1 MPLLEHRL
9 GGLPLS
15 IRPGTGLGRYEI
27 RSKIGE
33 GGMGE
38 VYLAQDTKLER
49 TVALKILPANVAA
62 DRQRMQRFIQEAKA
76 ASGLNHPNILTI
88 HEIEQID
95 SRHFIATE
103 FIDGETLRQHLN
115 AGRVKIAEALDISVQ
130 IASALS
136 AAHAA
141 GIIHRDIKPENIMR
155 RRDGIVKVLDFGLAK
170 LSERT
175 GTGAVD
181 TEAATKAL
189 VQTEPGVVMGT
200 AAYMSP
206 EQARGIDT
214 DARTDIF
221 SLGVVLYE
229 MLAGRAPF
237 AGETTA
243 DIISVLLQKEPQPL
257 STLAPEVPA
266 ELQHIVS
273 KALRKD
279 RDERYQ
285 TVKSLLV
292 DLKTLQKELDFAA
305 KLERGTAPPELK
317 GSGGEIKSGDG
328 RAAVSTASGAASPIT
343 NEGSRASLNAGHI
356 VSEIRQ
362 HKRGFIVALSVLILA
377 VVSLSYWFYVKRSRT
392 VNSTAI
398 ESIAVLPF
406 VNASQDPNADY
417 LSDGIAESLMNS
429 LSQLPNLKVMSRNTT
444 FRYKGKEQEA
454 QKVGRELNVRA
465 VLTGKVQQVGD
476 QVVIN
481 VSLDDAVDSHHIW
494 GEQYVRK
501 FADILTVQREIAKEV
516 STSLRLK
523 LTLVDEQ
530 HLAKRSTDNV
540 EAYQLYLKGQYEWK
554 KHTEEDLRK
563 SVEYYYQALTKDPN
577 YALAYAGLAAS
588 YTVLGNSYLPPN
600 ETFPKAKA
608 YATKALEIDETLA
621 EAHVVMGAARL
632 LYDWNWAEAERE
644 LKRAQALDPNNA
656 EAHNL
661 YGYYL
666 KAMGR
671 LDEANVETRRSQEL
685 DPLSLMINTDVGVN
699 SYYARRYDEAIAQN
713 EKTVNLDPRFFIAYL
728 WLGQAYEQKKMYA
741 EAIATFQKGMNEAER
756 HPQLLASLGRAY
768 ALAGQP
774 DKAQKAL
781 DELREMSKS
790 RYVSPYLIAVV
801 YAGLGDKDQ
810 AFAWLEQA
818 YQDRSFFLIWL
829 KVEPR
834 FDSLRDDPRFQDLL
848 RRVGF
853 PQ

>member
-1 MPLLEHRL
+1 MTIPA
-9 GGLPLS
+9 
-15 IRPGTGLGRYEI
+15 GTKLGRYEI
-27 RSKIGE
+27 RSQLGA

-38 VYLAQDTKLER
+38 VYLAEDTKLDR
-49 TVALKILPANVAA
+49 KVALKILPAEVASNQ
-62 DRQRMQRFIQEAKA
+62 DRMRRFVQEARA
-76 ASGLNHPNILTI
+76 ASALNHPNILTI
-88 HEIEQID
+88 HEIGAEAGT
-95 SRHFIATE
+95 HFIATE
-103 FIDGETLRQHLN
+103 YIDGETLRQVMKTARLTIN
-115 AGRVKIAEALDISVQ
+115 ESLEIAVQ
-130 IASALS
+130 VASAL
-136 AAHAA
+136 ATAHEA
-141 GIIHRDIKPENIMR
+141 GIVHRDIKPENIMIR
-155 RRDGIVKVLDFGLAK
+155 CDHLAKVLDFGLAK
-170 LSERT
+170 LSSDTQAVGPEAETRVQVKT
-175 GTGAVD
+175 MAGMILGTVN
-181 TEAATKAL
+181 
-189 VQTEPGVVMGT
+189 
-200 AAYMSP
+200 YMSP
-206 EQARGIDT
+206 EQARGADT
-214 DARTDIF
+214 DTRSDIF

-229 MLAGRAPF
+229 MLTGRAPF

-243 DIISVLLQKEPQPL
+243 DIISLLLQKEPQPL
-257 STLAPEVPA
+257 STLTPDLPP
-266 ELQHIVS
+266 ELQHIIS
-273 KALRKD
+273 KTLRKD

-285 TVKSLLV
+285 TAKDLLI
-292 DLKTLQKELDFAA
+292 DLRRLRQKLDVEAEI
-305 KLERGTAPPELK
+305 ERTAPLELK
-317 GSGGEIKSGDG
+317 GPRGEIEPGDG
-328 RAAVSTASGAASPIT
+328 RAAVPTVSGATSKIT
-343 NEGSRASLNAGHI
+343 NEDSRATSNLEHI
-356 VSEIRQ
+356 VGEIRQ
-362 HKRGFIVALSVLILA
+362 HKRAFIVALSALILA
-377 VVSLSYWFYVKRSRT
+377 VVSLTYWLYVKRSPA

-406 VNASQDPNADY
+406 VNASQDPSTDY
-417 LSDGIAESLMNS
+417 LSDGIAESVMNS

-444 FRYKGKEQEA
+444 LRYKGKEQDA

-481 VSLDDAVDSHHIW
+481 VSLDDAGDSHHIW

-501 FADILTVQREIAKEV
+501 FADILTVQREIAQEV

-523 LTLVDEQ
+523 LTRLDEQ
-530 HLAKRSTDNV
+530 QLAKRYTDNV

-554 KHTEEDLRK
+554 KHTEEDLQK
-563 SVEYYYQALTKDPN
+563 SIEYYNQALGKDPN

-600 ETFPKAKA
+600 EAFPKAKA
-608 YATKALEIDETLA
+608 CATKALELDETLA
-621 EAHVVMGAARL
+621 EAHVAMGATRL

-644 LKRAQALDPNNA
+644 LKRAQALNPNDA

-685 DPLSLMINTDVGVN
+685 DPLSLMINTDIGVN
-699 SYYARRYDEAIAQN
+699 FYYARRYDEAIAQN

-768 ALAGQP
+768 ALAGQS
-774 DKAQKAL
+774 DRAHEAL
-781 DELREMSKS
+781 DELRKMSKR
-790 RYVSPYLIAVV
+790 RYVSPYLLAVV
-801 YAGLGDKDQ
+801 YAGLGDRDQ
-810 AFAWLEQA
+810 AFAWLEKA

-834 FDSLRDDPRFQDLL
+834 FDNLRNDPRFGDLV
-848 RRVGF
+848 RRVGL